1 MFVEYCIEEIND
13 MLFAAYAHGGDSG
26 GPYGCE
32 PEWMEK
38 AINNFLKRAN
48 LEDTYEYRNVDRGC
62 DYCRY
67 FQVPQIVKKE
77 NINQTYGWE

>member
-1 MFVEYCIEEIND
+1 MFVEYCIDEIND

-32 PEWMEK
+32 SEWIAK
-38 AINNFLKRAN
+38 AINNFLKRTN
-48 LEDTYEYRNVDRGC
+48 LDDTYEYCNVDRGC

-67 FQVPQIVKKE
+67 FHVPQIVKKE